1 MTGCLCN
8 VMTVGAGELEECLS
22 KLVKDDI
29 DVASMRITLDMICLT
44 LPLPDDTGRYHSATD
59 VSDVNRTISLSSQL
73 SFPAAAADHDL
84 TPEIVTPSKA
94 VTAISE

>member
-1 MTGCLCN
+1 MA
-8 VMTVGAGELEECLS
+8 VGAGELEECLS

-29 DVASMRITLDMICLT
+29 DVSKMRITLDIICLT
-44 LPLPDDTGRYHSATD
+44 LPLPDDTSRHSAID
-59 VSDVNRTISLSSQL
+59 GSDVNRTVSLSSQL
-73 SFPAAAADHDL
+73 SFPAAADHDL